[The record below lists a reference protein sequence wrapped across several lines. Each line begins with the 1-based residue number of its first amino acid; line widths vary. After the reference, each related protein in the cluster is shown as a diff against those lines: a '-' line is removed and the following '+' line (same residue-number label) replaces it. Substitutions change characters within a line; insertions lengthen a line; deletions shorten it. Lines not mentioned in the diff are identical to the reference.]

1 MKLKFS
7 FADMAVSAKESVTD
21 WRWWSSMGQ
30 IVLGCLLVAL
40 AFVVFINPYDLVPGG
55 IYGLALVLHNLFPSI
70 QVGTFGYM
78 FDVPLIL
85 TAILIFG
92 GKLGGRTIFA
102 SFVTPGLMNLLDYL
116 VYPNAEAI
124 EALDPAQLL
133 SYTNKA
139 GELVSLCDL
148 SNHLLLAA
156 IIGGCLSG
164 VGVGIVIRNNAAT
177 GGTDITGMLLHK
189 FAKMKFANG
198 VLLSDALIVLSGL
211 VVIGFGIGLPDGK
224 EGAGLLLSLYSG
236 VCIFVNA
243 KVLGY
248 TIDGASRD
256 KLLYIICHEHSEA
269 MREYILKDLDRGG
282 TYLKAKGMYTQDEKE
297 MIFLV
302 VSRREVRSVQ
312 QKIKEFDPRAFV
324 VVTDAYDTFG
334 QGFKPFPEEDAM
346 PTE

>member
-1 MKLKFS
+1 MKSKLNL
-7 FADMAVSAKESVTD
+7 ANMLISAKESVMD
-21 WRWWSSMGQ
+21 WRWWLSIGQ
-30 IVLGCLLVAL
+30 IVLGCFLVAL

-55 IYGLALVLHNLFPSI
+55 IYGLALVLHNLFPSV

-116 VYPNAEAI
+116 VYPSREAI
-124 EALDPAQLL
+124 EALDPTQLL
-133 SYTNKA
+133 NGYINLT
-139 GELVSLCDL
+139 D
-148 SNHLLLAA
+148 HLLLAA

-164 VGVGIVIRNNAAT
+164 VGVGVVIRNNAAT

-211 VVIGFGIGLPDGK
+211 VVIGFGVGLPDGK

-256 KLLYIICHEHSEA
+256 KLLYIICNEHSED
-269 MREYILKDLDRGG
+269 MRQYILKDLDRGG
-282 TYLKAKGMYTQDEKE
+282 TYLKAKGMYTDNDKE

-302 VSRREVRSVQ
+302 VSRREVRNVQ
-312 QKIKEFDPRAFV
+312 MKIKEFDPRAFV

>member
-1 MKLKFS
+1 MKLKLGL
-7 FADMAVSAKESVTD
+7 ANMSASMKESMTD
-21 WRWWSSMGQ
+21 WRWWSSIGQ
-30 IVLGCLLVAL
+30 IVFGCFLVAV

-78 FDVPLIL
+78 FDVPLIC
-85 TAILIFG
+85 TALILFG
-92 GKLGGRTIFA
+92 GTFGGRTIFA
-102 SFVTPGLMNLLDYL
+102 SFITPGIMNILDYL
-116 VYPNAEAI
+116 VYPSRAAI

-133 SYTNKA
+133 
-139 GELVSLCDL
+139 GGHIDL
-148 SNHLLLAA
+148 SNDLILAA
-156 IIGGCLSG
+156 VIGGVFSG
-164 VGVGIVIRNNAAT
+164 IGVGIVIRNNAAT

-198 VLLSDALIVLSGL
+198 VLLSDAIIVLAGL
-211 VVIGFGIGLPDGK
+211 VVIGFGVGTGEPRGVM
-224 EGAGLLLSLYSG
+224 LSLYSA

-256 KLLYIICHEHSEA
+256 KLLYIICENHSEE
-269 MREYILKDLDRGG
+269 MREYILHDLNRGG
-282 TYLKAKGMYTQDEKE
+282 TYLKAQGMYTHNDKE

-302 VSRREVRSVQ
+302 INRKEVRTVQ
-312 QKIKEFDPRAFV
+312 QKIKEFDPSAFV

-334 QGFKPFPEEDAM
+334 KGFKPFPEENGM

>member
-1 MKLKFS
+1 MKLQLN
-7 FADMAVSAKESVTD
+7 FANLATSARESITD

-30 IVLGCLLVAL
+30 IVVGCFLVAV

-55 IYGLALVLHNLFPSI
+55 IYGLALVLHNIFPSV

-85 TAILIFG
+85 TALVLFG
-92 GKLGGRTIFA
+92 GTFGGRTIFA
-102 SFVTPGLMNLLDYL
+102 SFLTPGIMNILDYL
-116 VYPNAEAI
+116 VYPSREAI

-133 SYTNKA
+133 F
-139 GELVSLCDL
+139 GQIDL
-148 SNHLLLAA
+148 SNHLMLAA
-156 IIGGCLSG
+156 IIGGCFSG

-198 VLLSDALIVLSGL
+198 VLLSDAIIVLSGL
-211 VVIGFGIGLPDGK
+211 LVIGFGLGIDGP
-224 EGAGLLLSLYSG
+224 GQGVMLSLYSG

-256 KLLYIICHEHSEA
+256 KLLYIICENHSEE
-269 MREYILKDLDRGG
+269 MRNYILNELDRGG
-282 TYLKAKGMYTQDEKE
+282 TYLKAKGMYTGHDKE

-302 VSRREVRSVQ
+302 VSRKEVRNVQ
-312 QKIKEFDPRAFV
+312 QKIKEFDP
-324 VVTDAYDTFG
+324 
-334 QGFKPFPEEDAM
+334 QGLQWVGKYS
-346 PTE
+346 

>member
-1 MKLKFS
+1 
-7 FADMAVSAKESVTD
+7 
-21 WRWWSSMGQ
+21 
-30 IVLGCLLVAL
+30 
-40 AFVVFINPYDLVPGG
+40 
-55 IYGLALVLHNLFPSI
+55 
-70 QVGTFGYM
+70 M

-92 GKLGGRTIFA
+92 GKLGGHTIFA

-116 VYPNAEAI
+116 VYPSREAI
-124 EALDPAQLL
+124 EALDPNLL
-133 SYTNKA
+133 LNGYIN
-139 GELVSLCDL
+139 L
-148 SNHLLLAA
+148 SDHLLLAA

-164 VGVGIVIRNNAAT
+164 VGVGVVIRNNAAT

-211 VVIGFGIGLPDGK
+211 VVIGFGVGLPDGK

-256 KLLYIICHEHSEA
+256 KLLYIICNEHSES

-282 TYLKAKGMYTQDEKE
+282 TYLKAKGMYTHDEKE

-302 VSRREVRSVQ
+302 VSRREVRNVQ

>member
-1 MKLKFS
+1 MKLQLN
-7 FADMAVSAKESVTD
+7 FANLTTSVKESVTD
-21 WRWWSSMGQ
+21 WHWWSSIGQ
-30 IVLGCLLVAL
+30 IVFGCFLVAV

-55 IYGLALVLHNLFPSI
+55 IYGLALVLHNLFPTV

-85 TAILIFG
+85 TALILFG
-92 GKLGGRTIFA
+92 GTFGGRTIFA
-102 SFVTPGLMNLLDYL
+102 SFLTPGIMNILDYI
-116 VYPNAEAI
+116 VYPNQAAI
-124 EALDPAQLL
+124 EALDPTLL
-133 SYTNKA
+133 LGGT
-139 GELVSLCDL
+139 VDL
-148 SNHLLLAA
+148 SQHLMLAA
-156 IIGGCLSG
+156 IIGGCFSG
-164 VGVGIVIRNNAAT
+164 VGVGVVIRNNAAT

-198 VLLSDALIVLSGL
+198 VLLSDAVIVLSGL
-211 VVIGFGIGLPDGK
+211 VVIGFGVGLPEGK
-224 EGAGLLLSLYSG
+224 EAQGLLLSLYSA

-256 KLLYIICHEHSEA
+256 KLLYIICEKHSAA
-269 MREYILKDLDRGG
+269 MREYILHELGRGG
-282 TYLKAKGMYTQDEKE
+282 TYIKAQGMYTDRDKE

-302 VSRREVRSVQ
+302 VNRKEVRNVQ
-312 QKIKEFDPRAFV
+312 HKIKEFDHKAFV

-334 QGFKPFPEEDAM
+334 EGFKPFPEENGM

>member
-1 MKLKFS
+1 MKLKLN
-7 FADMAVSAKESVTD
+7 FANMAVSAKESVTD

-55 IYGLALVLHNLFPSI
+55 IYGLALVLHNLFPSV

-116 VYPNAEAI
+116 VYPNSEAI
-124 EALDPAQLL
+124 HDLDPAYLL
-133 SYTNKA
+133 NGYI
-139 GELVSLCDL
+139 DL
-148 SNHLLLAA
+148 SDHLLLAA

-198 VLLSDALIVLSGL
+198 VLLSDAIIVLSGL
-211 VVIGFGIGLPDGK
+211 IVIGFGVGIDGP
-224 EGAGLLLSLYSG
+224 GAGVMLSLYSG

-256 KLLYIICHEHSEA
+256 KLLYIICEKHSEE
-269 MREYILKDLDRGG
+269 MRNYILHDLDRGG
-282 TYLKAKGMYTQDEKE
+282 TYLKAKGMYTDHDKE

-302 VSRREVRSVQ
+302 VSRKEVRNVQ
-312 QKIKEFDPRAFV
+312 QKIKEFDPHSFV

-334 QGFKPFPEEDAM
+334 QGFKPFPQEDGM

>member
-1 MKLKFS
+1 MKLKNLL
-7 FADMAVSAKESVTD
+7 ADFFTSVKASLSD
-21 WRWWSSMGQ
+21 WRWWSSIGQ

-102 SFVTPGLMNLLDYL
+102 SFVTPGIMNLLDYL
-116 VYPNAEAI
+116 VYPNSNAI
-124 EALDPAQLL
+124 HELDPAYLL
-133 SYTNKA
+133 NGYI
-139 GELVSLCDL
+139 DL
-148 SNHLLLAA
+148 SDHLLLAA

-164 VGVGIVIRNNAAT
+164 VGVGVVIRNNAAT

-211 VVIGFGIGLPDGK
+211 VVIGFGVGLPDGK

-256 KLLYIICHEHSEA
+256 KLLYIITDEHKQD
-269 MREYILKDLDRGG
+269 MRHYILHELNRGG
-282 TYLKAKGMYTQDEKE
+282 TYLKAKGMYTENDKE

-302 VSRREVRSVQ
+302 VNRKEVRNVQ

>member
-124 EALDPAQLL
+124 EALDPTLL
-133 SYTNKA
+133 LNGYIN
-139 GELVSLCDL
+139 L
-148 SNHLLLAA
+148 SDHLLLAA

-198 VLLSDALIVLSGL
+198 VLLSDAVIVLSGL
-211 VVIGFGIGLPDGK
+211 VVIGFGVGIDGP
-224 EGAGLLLSLYSG
+224 GQGVMLSLYSA

-256 KLLYIICHEHSEA
+256 KLLYIICDEHSA
-269 MREYILKDLDRGG
+269 RMREYILHELNRGG
-282 TYLKAKGMYTQDEKE
+282 TYLKAKGMYTDHDKE

-302 VSRREVRSVQ
+302 VNRKEVRTVQ
-312 QKIKEFDPRAFV
+312 SKIKEFDPKAFV

-334 QGFKPFPEEDAM
+334 QGFKPFPEENGM

>member
-1 MKLKFS
+1 MKLKLD
-7 FADMAVSAKESVTD
+7 FANMTASMKESVTD
-21 WRWWSSMGQ
+21 WRWWTSIGQ
-30 IVLGCLLVAL
+30 IVFGCFLVAV

-78 FDVPLIL
+78 FDVPLIC
-85 TAILIFG
+85 TALLLFG
-92 GKLGGRTIFA
+92 GTFGGRTIFA
-102 SFVTPGLMNLLDYL
+102 SFITPGIMNLLDYL
-116 VYPNAEAI
+116 VYPSRAAI

-133 SYTNKA
+133 GGHIN
-139 GELVSLCDL
+139 L
-148 SNHLLLAA
+148 SNDLMLAA
-156 IIGGCLSG
+156 IIGGVFSG
-164 VGVGIVIRNNAAT
+164 IGVGIVIRNNAAT

-198 VLLSDALIVLSGL
+198 VLLSDAIIVLAGL
-211 VVIGFGIGLPDGK
+211 VVIGFGVGTGVPRGVM
-224 EGAGLLLSLYSG
+224 LSLYSA

-256 KLLYIICHEHSEA
+256 KLLYIICENHSEE
-269 MREYILKDLDRGG
+269 MRHYILHDLNRGG
-282 TYLKAKGMYTQDEKE
+282 TYLKAKGMYTDHDKE

-302 VSRREVRSVQ
+302 VNRKEVRTVQ
-312 QKIKEFDPRAFV
+312 QRIKDFDPSAFV

-334 QGFKPFPEEDAM
+334 KGFKPFPEENGM

>member
-177 GGTDITGMLLHK
+177 GGTDITGMLLHR

-198 VLLSDALIVLSGL
+198 VLLSDAIIVLSGL
-211 VVIGFGIGLPDGK
+211 LVIGFGLGIEGP
-224 EGAGLLLSLYSG
+224 GAGVMLSLYSA

-256 KLLYIICHEHSEA
+256 KLLYIICDEHSAA
-269 MREYILKDLDRGG
+269 MREYILHELGRGG
-282 TYLKAKGMYTQDEKE
+282 TYIKAKGMYTDRDKE

-302 VSRREVRSVQ
+302 VNRKEVRNVQ
-312 QKIKEFDPRAFV
+312 HKIKEFDPKAFV

-334 QGFKPFPEEDAM
+334 EGFKPFPEENGM

>member
-1 MKLKFS
+1 MKLKFD
-7 FADMAVSAKESVTD
+7 FANMSASMKESMTD
-21 WRWWSSMGQ
+21 WRWWSSIGQ
-30 IVLGCLLVAL
+30 IVFGCFLVAV

-78 FDVPLIL
+78 FDVPLIC
-85 TAILIFG
+85 TALILFG
-92 GKLGGRTIFA
+92 GTFGGRTIFA
-102 SFVTPGLMNLLDYL
+102 SFITPGIMNILDYL
-116 VYPNAEAI
+116 VYPSRAAI

-133 SYTNKA
+133 
-139 GELVSLCDL
+139 GGHIDL
-148 SNHLLLAA
+148 SNDLILAA
-156 IIGGCLSG
+156 VIGGVFSG
-164 VGVGIVIRNNAAT
+164 IGVGIVIRNNAAT

-198 VLLSDALIVLSGL
+198 VLLSDAIIVLAGL
-211 VVIGFGIGLPDGK
+211 VVIGFGVGTGEPRGVM
-224 EGAGLLLSLYSG
+224 LSLYSA

-256 KLLYIICHEHSEA
+256 KLLYIICENHSEE
-269 MREYILKDLDRGG
+269 MREYILHDLNRGG
-282 TYLKAKGMYTQDEKE
+282 TYLKAKGMYTHNDKE

-302 VSRREVRSVQ
+302 INRKEVRPVQ
-312 QKIKEFDPRAFV
+312 QKIKEFDPSAFV

-334 QGFKPFPEEDAM
+334 KGFKPFPEENGM

>member
-1 MKLKFS
+1 MKLEINIEKIVGS
-7 FADMAVSAKESVTD
+7 MVESVTS
-21 WRWWSSMGQ
+21 WKWWASIGQ
-30 IVLGCLLVAL
+30 IVLGCFLVAV
-40 AFVVFINPYDLVPGG
+40 AFVVFINPYNMVPGG

-78 FDVPLIL
+78 FDVPLIC
-85 TAILIFG
+85 TALILFG
-92 GKLGGRTIFA
+92 GTFGGRTIFA
-102 SFVTPGLMNLLDYL
+102 SFITPGIMNLLDYL
-116 VYPNAEAI
+116 VYPTRAAI

-133 SYTNKA
+133 GGHIN
-139 GELVSLCDL
+139 L
-148 SNHLLLAA
+148 SEHLMLAA
-156 IIGGCLSG
+156 IIGGCFSG

-198 VLLSDALIVLSGL
+198 VLLSDAIIVLSGL
-211 VVIGFGIGLPDGK
+211 IVIGFGVGIDGPG
-224 EGAGLLLSLYSG
+224 EGVMLSLYSG

-256 KLLYIICHEHSEA
+256 KLLYIICEKHSEE
-269 MREYILKDLDRGG
+269 MRNYILHDLDRGG
-282 TYLKAKGMYTQDEKE
+282 TYLKAKGMYTDNDKE

-302 VSRREVRSVQ
+302 VSRKEVRNVQ
-312 QKIKEFDPRAFV
+312 QKIKEFDPHSFV
-324 VVTDAYDTFG
+324 VGTDAYDTYG
-334 QGFKPFPEEDAM
+334 QGFKPFPQEDGM

>member
-1 MKLKFS
+1 MKLQLN
-7 FADMAVSAKESVTD
+7 FANAALSAKKSLSDVS
-21 WRWWSSMGQ
+21 WWSSMGQ
-30 IVLGCLLVAL
+30 IVLGCLLVAI

-85 TAILIFG
+85 TALLIFG
-92 GKLGGRTIFA
+92 GTFGGRTIFA

-116 VYPNAEAI
+116 VYPSKEAI
-124 EALDPAQLL
+124 EALDPALL
-133 SYTNKA
+133 M
-139 GELVSLCDL
+139 GGVVDL
-148 SNHLLLAA
+148 SNHLMLAA
-156 IIGGCLSG
+156 IVGGCFSG
-164 VGVGIVIRNNAAT
+164 VGVGMVIRNNAAT
-177 GGTDITGMLLHK
+177 GGTDITGMLLHR

-198 VLLSDALIVLSGL
+198 VLLSDAIIVLCGL
-211 VVIGFGIGLPDGK
+211 LVIGFGLCLPEGK
-224 EGAGLLLSLYSG
+224 EAQGLMLSLYSG

-256 KLLYIICHEHSEA
+256 KLLYIICEEHSEQ
-269 MREYILKDLDRGG
+269 MRDYILKDLDRGG
-282 TYLKAKGMYTQDEKE
+282 TYLKAKGMYTGNEKE

-302 VSRREVRSVQ
+302 VSRKEVRNVQ
-312 QKIKEFDPRAFV
+312 HKIKEFDPRAFV

-334 QGFKPFPEEDAM
+334 LGFKPFPQDDGM

>member
-1 MKLKFS
+1 MKLKLD
-7 FADMAVSAKESVTD
+7 FANMTASMKESVTD
-21 WRWWSSMGQ
+21 WRWWTSIGQ
-30 IVLGCLLVAL
+30 IVFGCFLVAV

-78 FDVPLIL
+78 FDVPLIC
-85 TAILIFG
+85 TALLLFG
-92 GKLGGRTIFA
+92 GTFGGRTIFA
-102 SFVTPGLMNLLDYL
+102 SFITPGIMNLLDYL
-116 VYPNAEAI
+116 VYPSRAAI

-133 SYTNKA
+133 GGHIN
-139 GELVSLCDL
+139 L
-148 SNHLLLAA
+148 SNDLMLAA
-156 IIGGCLSG
+156 IIGGVFSG
-164 VGVGIVIRNNAAT
+164 IGVGIVIRNNAAT

-189 FAKMKFANG
+189 FAKMKFANC
-198 VLLSDALIVLSGL
+198 VLLSDAIIVLAGL
-211 VVIGFGIGLPDGK
+211 VVIGFGVGTGVPRGVM
-224 EGAGLLLSLYSG
+224 LSLYSA

-256 KLLYIICHEHSEA
+256 KLLYIICENHSEE
-269 MREYILKDLDRGG
+269 MRHYILHDLNRGG
-282 TYLKAKGMYTQDEKE
+282 TYLKAKGMYTDNDKE

-302 VSRREVRSVQ
+302 VNRKEVRTVQ
-312 QKIKEFDPRAFV
+312 QRIKDFDPSAFV

-334 QGFKPFPEEDAM
+334 KGFKPFPEENGM

>member
-21 WRWWSSMGQ
+21 WRWWSSIGQ
-30 IVLGCLLVAL
+30 IVFGCFLVAV
-40 AFVVFINPYDLVPGG
+40 AFVVFINPYNLVPGG
-55 IYGLALVLHNLFPSI
+55 IYGLALVLHNLFPSV

-124 EALDPAQLL
+124 HNLDAEYLL
-133 SYTNKA
+133 NNYIN
-139 GELVSLCDL
+139 L
-148 SNHLLLAA
+148 SDHLLLAA

-256 KLLYIICHEHSEA
+256 KLLYIITDEHSKD
-269 MREYILKDLDRGG
+269 MRHYILNELNRGG
-282 TYLKAKGMYTQDEKE
+282 TYIKAKGMYTENDKE

-302 VSRREVRSVQ
+302 VNRKEVRNVQ
-312 QKIKEFDPRAFV
+312 QKIKEFDPRSFV

>member
-1 MKLKFS
+1 MKLNLS
-7 FADMAVSAKESVTD
+7 VSGMMTSAKESVTD
-21 WRWWSSMGQ
+21 WRWWSSMAQ
-30 IVLGCLLVAL
+30 IVFGCFLVAV
-40 AFVVFINPYDLVPGG
+40 AFVVFINPYNLVPGG

-85 TAILIFG
+85 TALILFG
-92 GKLGGRTIFA
+92 GTFGGRTIFA
-102 SFVTPGLMNLLDYL
+102 SFLTPGIMNILDYL
-116 VYPNAEAI
+116 VYPNSAAI
-124 EALDPAQLL
+124 ESLDPTLL
-133 SYTNKA
+133 L
-139 GELVSLCDL
+139 GGQIDL
-148 SNHLLLAA
+148 SEHLMLAA
-156 IIGGCLSG
+156 IIGGCFSG

-198 VLLSDALIVLSGL
+198 VLLSDAIIVFSGL
-211 VVIGFGIGLPDGK
+211 LVIGFGLGIDGP
-224 EGAGLLLSLYSG
+224 GAGVMLSLYSA

-256 KLLYIICHEHSEA
+256 KLLYIICDEHSDK
-269 MREYILKDLDRGG
+269 MREYILHELNRGG
-282 TYLKAKGMYTQDEKE
+282 TYIKAKGMYTDNDKE

-302 VSRREVRSVQ
+302 VNRKEVRTVQ
-312 QKIKEFDPRAFV
+312 HKIKEFDPKSFV

-334 QGFKPFPEEDAM
+334 EGFKPFPEEDGM

>member
-1 MKLKFS
+1 M
-7 FADMAVSAKESVTD
+7 SASMRESVTD
-21 WRWWSSMGQ
+21 WRWWSSIGQ
-30 IVLGCLLVAL
+30 IVFGCFLVAV

-78 FDVPLIL
+78 FDVPLIC
-85 TAILIFG
+85 TALILFG
-92 GKLGGRTIFA
+92 GTFGGRTIFA
-102 SFVTPGLMNLLDYL
+102 SFLTPGIMNLLDYL
-116 VYPNAEAI
+116 VYPSRAAI

-133 SYTNKA
+133 
-139 GELVSLCDL
+139 GGHVDL
-148 SNHLLLAA
+148 SNDLMLTA
-156 IIGGCLSG
+156 IVGGVFSG
-164 VGVGIVIRNNAAT
+164 IGVGIVIRNNAAT

-198 VLLSDALIVLSGL
+198 VLLSDAIIVLAGL
-211 VVIGFGIGLPDGK
+211 VVIGFGVGTGEPRGVM
-224 EGAGLLLSLYSG
+224 LSLYSA

-256 KLLYIICHEHSEA
+256 KLLYIICEQHSEQ
-269 MREYILKDLDRGG
+269 MRHYILHDLNRGG
-282 TYLKAKGMYTQDEKE
+282 TYLKAKGMYTDHDKE

-302 VSRREVRSVQ
+302 VNRKEVRTVQ
-312 QKIKEFDPRAFV
+312 QKIKDFDPTAFV

-334 QGFKPFPEEDAM
+334 KGFKPFPEENGM

>member
-1 MKLKFS
+1 
-7 FADMAVSAKESVTD
+7 
-21 WRWWSSMGQ
+21 
-30 IVLGCLLVAL
+30 
-40 AFVVFINPYDLVPGG
+40 
-55 IYGLALVLHNLFPSI
+55 
-70 QVGTFGYM
+70 
-78 FDVPLIL
+78 
-85 TAILIFG
+85 
-92 GKLGGRTIFA
+92 
-102 SFVTPGLMNLLDYL
+102 MNLLDYIL
-116 VYPNAEAI
+116 YDSAEAI
-124 EALDPAQLL
+124 EALDPTRLL
-133 SYTNKA
+133 HGYIN
-139 GELVSLCDL
+139 L
-148 SNHLLLAA
+148 SDHLLLAA

-164 VGVGIVIRNNAAT
+164 VGVGVVIRNNAAT

>member
-1 MKLKFS
+1 MKLQLN
-7 FADMAVSAKESVTD
+7 FANLATSARESITD

-30 IVLGCLLVAL
+30 IVVGCFLVAV

-55 IYGLALVLHNLFPSI
+55 IYGLALVLHNIFPSV

-85 TAILIFG
+85 TALVLFG
-92 GKLGGRTIFA
+92 GTFGGRTIFA
-102 SFVTPGLMNLLDYL
+102 SFLTPGIMNILAYL
-116 VYPNAEAI
+116 VYPSREAI
-124 EALDPAQLL
+124 EALDPTQLL
-133 SYTNKA
+133 F
-139 GELVSLCDL
+139 GQIDL
-148 SNHLLLAA
+148 SNHLMLAA
-156 IIGGCLSG
+156 IIGGCFSG

-198 VLLSDALIVLSGL
+198 VLLSDAIIVLSGL
-211 VVIGFGIGLPDGK
+211 LVIGFGLGIDGP
-224 EGAGLLLSLYSG
+224 GQGVMLSLYSG

-256 KLLYIICHEHSEA
+256 KLLYIICENHSEE
-269 MREYILKDLDRGG
+269 MRNYILNELDRGG
-282 TYLKAKGMYTQDEKE
+282 TYLKAKGMYTGHDKE

-302 VSRREVRSVQ
+302 VSRKEVRNVQ
-312 QKIKEFDPRAFV
+312 QKIKEFDPKAFV

-334 QGFKPFPEEDAM
+334 QGFKPFPQEDGM

>member
-1 MKLKFS
+1 M
-7 FADMAVSAKESVTD
+7 SASMKESVTD
-21 WRWWSSMGQ
+21 WRWWSSIGQ
-30 IVLGCLLVAL
+30 IVFGCFLVAV

-78 FDVPLIL
+78 FDVPLIC
-85 TAILIFG
+85 TALILFG
-92 GKLGGRTIFA
+92 GTFGGRTIFA
-102 SFVTPGLMNLLDYL
+102 SFLTPGIMNLLDYL
-116 VYPNAEAI
+116 VYPSRAAI
-124 EALDPAQLL
+124 EALDPVQLL
-133 SYTNKA
+133 GGHIN
-139 GELVSLCDL
+139 L
-148 SNHLLLAA
+148 SNDLMLAA
-156 IIGGCLSG
+156 IIGGVFSG
-164 VGVGIVIRNNAAT
+164 IGVGIVIRNNAAT

-198 VLLSDALIVLSGL
+198 VLLSDAIIVLAGL
-211 VVIGFGIGLPDGK
+211 LVIGFGIGTGVPRGVM
-224 EGAGLLLSLYSG
+224 LSLYSA

-256 KLLYIICHEHSEA
+256 KLLYIICENHSDE
-269 MREYILKDLDRGG
+269 MRHYILHDLNRGG
-282 TYLKAKGMYTQDEKE
+282 TYLKAKGMYTDNDKE

-302 VSRREVRSVQ
+302 VNRKEVRTVQ
-312 QKIKEFDPRAFV
+312 QKIKEFDPTAFV

-334 QGFKPFPEEDAM
+334 KGFKPFPEEDGM

>member
-1 MKLKFS
+1 MKLNLS
-7 FADMAVSAKESVTD
+7 VSGMMTSAKESVTD
-21 WRWWSSMGQ
+21 WRWWSSMAQ
-30 IVLGCLLVAL
+30 IVFGCFLVAV
-40 AFVVFINPYDLVPGG
+40 AFVVFINPYNLVPGG

-85 TAILIFG
+85 TALILFG
-92 GKLGGRTIFA
+92 GTFGGRTIFA
-102 SFVTPGLMNLLDYL
+102 SFLTPGIMNILDYL
-116 VYPNAEAI
+116 VYPNSAAI
-124 EALDPAQLL
+124 ESLDPTLL
-133 SYTNKA
+133 L
-139 GELVSLCDL
+139 GGQIDL
-148 SNHLLLAA
+148 SEHLMLAA
-156 IIGGCLSG
+156 IIGGCFSG

-198 VLLSDALIVLSGL
+198 VLLSDAIIVFSGL
-211 VVIGFGIGLPDGK
+211 LVIGFGLGIDGP
-224 EGAGLLLSLYSG
+224 GAGVMLSLYSA

-256 KLLYIICHEHSEA
+256 KLLYIICDEHSA
-269 MREYILKDLDRGG
+269 KMREYILHELNRGG
-282 TYLKAKGMYTQDEKE
+282 TYIKAKGMYTDNDKE

-302 VSRREVRSVQ
+302 VNRKEVRTVQ
-312 QKIKEFDPRAFV
+312 HKIKEFDPKSFV

-334 QGFKPFPEEDAM
+334 EGFKPFPEEDGM

>member
-1 MKLKFS
+1 MKLNLS
-7 FADMAVSAKESVTD
+7 VSGMMTSAKESVTD
-21 WRWWSSMGQ
+21 WRWWSSMAQ
-30 IVLGCLLVAL
+30 IVFGCFLVAV
-40 AFVVFINPYDLVPGG
+40 AFVVFINPYNLVPGG

-85 TAILIFG
+85 TALILFG
-92 GKLGGRTIFA
+92 GTFGGRTIFA
-102 SFVTPGLMNLLDYL
+102 SFLTPGIMNILDYL
-116 VYPNAEAI
+116 VYPNSAAI
-124 EALDPAQLL
+124 ESLDPTLL
-133 SYTNKA
+133 L
-139 GELVSLCDL
+139 GGQIDL
-148 SNHLLLAA
+148 SEHLMLAA
-156 IIGGCLSG
+156 IIGGCFSG

-198 VLLSDALIVLSGL
+198 VLLSDAIIVFSGL
-211 VVIGFGIGLPDGK
+211 LVIGFGLGIDGP
-224 EGAGLLLSLYSG
+224 GAGVMLSLYSA

-256 KLLYIICHEHSEA
+256 KLLYIICDEHSA
-269 MREYILKDLDRGG
+269 KMREYILHELNRGG
-282 TYLKAKGMYTQDEKE
+282 TYIKAKGMYTDNDKE

-302 VSRREVRSVQ
+302 VNRKEVRNVQ
-312 QKIKEFDPRAFV
+312 HKIKEFDPKSFV

-334 QGFKPFPEEDAM
+334 EGFKPFPEEDGM

>member
-1 MKLKFS
+1 MKLQFNL
-7 FADMAVSAKESVTD
+7 ANLATSAKESVTD
-21 WRWWSSMGQ
+21 WRWWSSIGQ
-30 IVLGCLLVAL
+30 IVLGCFLVAV
-40 AFVVFINPYDLVPGG
+40 AFVVFINPYNLVPGG

-85 TAILIFG
+85 TALVLFG
-92 GKLGGRTIFA
+92 GTFGGRTIFA
-102 SFVTPGLMNLLDYL
+102 SFITPGIMNILDYL
-116 VYPNAEAI
+116 VYPSREAI
-124 EALDPAQLL
+124 EALDPTLL
-133 SYTNKA
+133 L
-139 GELVSLCDL
+139 GGQIDL
-148 SNHLLLAA
+148 SQHLLLAA
-156 IIGGCLSG
+156 IIGGCFSG

-189 FAKMKFANG
+189 FAKMKFSSG
-198 VLLSDALIVLSGL
+198 VLLSDAIIVLSGL
-211 VVIGFGIGLPDGK
+211 VVIGFGVGIDGP
-224 EGAGLLLSLYSG
+224 GAGVMLSLYSG

-256 KLLYIICHEHSEA
+256 KLLYIICEKHSEE
-269 MREYILKDLDRGG
+269 MREYILHDLDRGG
-282 TYLKAKGMYTQDEKE
+282 TYLKAKGMYTNNEKE

-302 VSRREVRSVQ
+302 VSRKEVRNVQ
-312 QKIKEFDPRAFV
+312 QKIKEFDPHSFV

-334 QGFKPFPEEDAM
+334 QGFKPFPQEDGM

>member
-1 MKLKFS
+1 MKLKLS
-7 FADMAVSAKESVTD
+7 FAKIKESFVESITD
-21 WRWWSSMGQ
+21 WQWWASMAK
-30 IVLGCLLVAL
+30 IFFGCFLVAV
-40 AFVVFINPYDLVPGG
+40 AFVIFINPYGMVPGG
-55 IYGLALVLHNLFPSI
+55 IYGLALVLHEMFPAV
-70 QVGTFGYM
+70 QTGTFGYM

-85 TAILIFG
+85 TAILLFG

-102 SFVTPGLMNLLDYL
+102 SFVTPGIMNLLDYL
-116 VYPNAEAI
+116 VYPSKEAI
-124 EALDPAQLL
+124 EALDPTQLL
-133 SYTNKA
+133 GGAVNLS
-139 GELVSLCDL
+139 GDL
-148 SNHLLLAA
+148 MLAA
-156 IIGGCLSG
+156 IIGGCFSG

-198 VLLSDALIVLSGL
+198 VLLSDAIIVLCGL
-211 VVIGFGIGLPDGK
+211 VVIGFGIGLPEGK
-224 EGAGLLLSLYSG
+224 EGAGILLSLYSG

-256 KLLYIICHEHSEA
+256 KLLYIICDEHSA
-269 MREYILKDLDRGG
+269 SMRNYILKELNRGG
-282 TYLKAKGMYTQDEKE
+282 TYIKAKGMYTENDKE

-302 VSRREVRSVQ
+302 VSRKEVRNVQ
-312 QKIKEFDPRAFV
+312 QKIKDFDPRAFV

-334 QGFKPFPEEDAM
+334 EGFKPFPKEDDM

>member
-1 MKLKFS
+1 MKLQLNLANLTTS
-7 FADMAVSAKESVTD
+7 IKESVTD

-30 IVLGCLLVAL
+30 IVFGCFLVAI

-55 IYGLALVLHNLFPSI
+55 IYGLALVLHNLFPSV

-85 TAILIFG
+85 TALLLFG
-92 GKLGGRTIFA
+92 GTFGGRTIFA
-102 SFVTPGLMNLLDYL
+102 SFLTPGIMNILDYL
-116 VYPNAEAI
+116 VYPDQAAI
-124 EALDPAQLL
+124 EALDPTLL
-133 SYTNKA
+133 LGGT
-139 GELVSLCDL
+139 VDL
-148 SNHLLLAA
+148 SQHLMLAA
-156 IIGGCLSG
+156 IIGGCFSG
-164 VGVGIVIRNNAAT
+164 VGVGVVIRNNAAT
-177 GGTDITGMLLHK
+177 GGTDITGMLLHR

-198 VLLSDALIVLSGL
+198 VLLSDAVIVLSGL
-211 VVIGFGIGLPDGK
+211 VVIGFGVGLPEGK
-224 EGAGLLLSLYSG
+224 EAQGLLLSLYSA

-256 KLLYIICHEHSEA
+256 KLLYIICDEHSDK
-269 MREYILKDLDRGG
+269 MREYILNELGRGG
-282 TYLKAKGMYTQDEKE
+282 TYIKAKGMYTDRDKE

-302 VSRREVRSVQ
+302 VNRKEVRNVQ
-312 QKIKEFDPRAFV
+312 HKIKDFDHKAFV

-334 QGFKPFPEEDAM
+334 EGFKPFPEENGM

>member
-1 MKLKFS
+1 MKLQLNLANLS
-7 FADMAVSAKESVTD
+7 TSVKESVSD
-21 WRWWSSMGQ
+21 WHWWVSMGQ
-30 IVLGCLLVAL
+30 IVLGCFLVAV

-55 IYGLALVLHNLFPSI
+55 IYGLALVLHNLFPSV

-78 FDVPLIL
+78 FDVPLII
-85 TAILIFG
+85 TALLLFG
-92 GKLGGRTIFA
+92 GTFGGRTIFA
-102 SFVTPGLMNLLDYL
+102 SFLTPGIMNILDYL
-116 VYPNAEAI
+116 VYPNQAAI
-124 EALDPAQLL
+124 EALDPTLL
-133 SYTNKA
+133 LGGT
-139 GELVSLCDL
+139 VDL
-148 SNHLLLAA
+148 SQHLMLAA
-156 IIGGCLSG
+156 IIGGCFSG

-198 VLLSDALIVLSGL
+198 VLLSDAIIVLSGL
-211 VVIGFGIGLPDGK
+211 VVIGFGVGLPEGK
-224 EGAGLLLSLYSG
+224 EAQGLLLSLYSA

-256 KLLYIICHEHSEA
+256 KLLYIICDEHSKD
-269 MREYILKDLDRGG
+269 MREYILHELNRGG
-282 TYLKAKGMYTQDEKE
+282 TYIKAKGMYTDRDKE

-302 VSRREVRSVQ
+302 VNRKEVRNVQ
-312 QKIKEFDPRAFV
+312 HKIKEFDPKAFV

-334 QGFKPFPEEDAM
+334 EGFKPFPEDNAM